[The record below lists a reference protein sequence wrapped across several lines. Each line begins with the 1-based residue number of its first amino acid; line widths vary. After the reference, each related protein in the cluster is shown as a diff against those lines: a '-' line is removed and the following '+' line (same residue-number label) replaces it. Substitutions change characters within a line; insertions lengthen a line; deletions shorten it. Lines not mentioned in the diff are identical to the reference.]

1 MKAIYTFWSKPLI
14 NNFARCKSEKNFI
27 LMFVYSMLW
36 SAKWF
41 EKVELNTDEYGYN
54 IFKYFEN
61 SKIKIKNTLNDFE
74 GLDSYLFW
82 AYPKIYSLTLQD
94 EPFIHIDGDIFI
106 FRRLPEDLFSGDFGF
121 QNLEIAH
128 YERAYSK
135 LINFYDKNYYFKPSV
150 WSNNLKTAINCGLMY
165 FKNPILAKNFHK
177 DVKKYFI
184 DIDDKFAAQLKT
196 ELQDVIKTTYITYP
210 LLFEQYYLNCFINS
224 LENKKINYLLSNEQV
239 EKEEKG
245 QSIIQG
251 YVHLIEDKN
260 NPYYINNI
268 NQRFMLEFPEEW
280 KIFNKLNLK

>member
-1 MKAIYTFWSKPLI
+1 
-14 NNFARCKSEKNFI
+14 
-27 LMFVYSMLW
+27 MFVYSMLW

-41 EKVELNTDEYGYN
+41 EKVELNTDQYGYN

-251 YVHLIEDKN
+251 YLHLIEDKN